1 MGSAT
6 SRTMVER
13 WMSEVFAQGNM
24 ATLDE
29 LLAPGFVSLDPSGR
43 IGARG
48 PEAFKK
54 WLQWYRSSFIDAEWT
69 IHEMIEEGEKVV
81 VRYSGL
87 TTYQGGLLNI
97 PSRNQRVTEM
107 GVLIF
112 HLCEGKIQELCSALC
127 DLELVLALGAVPVL
141 KADEP

>member
-1 MGSAT
+1 MGST
-6 SRTMVER
+6 TYRTIIER
-13 WMSEVFAQGNM
+13 WMYEVFAQGNL

-29 LLAPGFVSLDPSGR
+29 LLAPDFVSRDPSGR
-43 IGARG
+43 IGAQN

-54 WLQWYRSSFIDAEWT
+54 WLQWYRTSFVDSEWA
-69 IHEMIEEGEKVV
+69 IHEIIEEGETVV

-87 TTYQGGLLNI
+87 TTYQGGLLDI

-112 HLCEGKIQELCSALC
+112 HMCGKKIQELFSALC
-127 DLELVLALGAVPVL
+127 DLELVLALGAEPVL
-141 KADEP
+141 KTDEA